1 MRKRIA
7 AVVLSLTFSD
17 MIIIL
22 LKRLK
27 IAYGFLIKMAQPKTK
42 EGFFMRKT
50 KLFIATL
57 VMSMVL
63 SSTALAGTWQSQDNG
78 QWKYQND
85 DGSFATGWVNDGG
98 KSYYLDAN
106 GLMLAN
112 TTTPDGYYAKDGKRD
127 KVVSGLVVTAP
138 SYLSITND
146 GGSNFSIWAHYG
158 DGKYDKDLLV
168 NTIGDYTGS
177 VYLQPGRE
185 YTLEIKSSG
194 SWSVRAYPIGVSA
207 TDTFS
212 GSGDY
217 VTPMFIP
224 SSNVYAI
231 GGGGDS
237 NFAVWG
243 HYGTGEYDKD
253 LLVNEIGIYSG
264 TVMFKHKNYSFFEIT
279 CDGDWSITPQ

>member
-1 MRKRIA
+1 MRKA
-7 AVVLSLTFSD
+7 KLLLT
-17 MIIIL
+17 
-22 LKRLK
+22 
-27 IAYGFLIKMAQPKTK
+27 
-42 EGFFMRKT
+42 
-50 KLFIATL
+50 TL
-57 VMSMVL
+57 AMSMLL
-63 SSTALAGTWQSQDNG
+63 SSTALAGAWQPQDNG
-78 QWKYQND
+78 QWTYQND
-85 DGSFATGWVNDGG
+85 DGSFATGWIEDGG

-106 GLMLAN
+106 GIMLTN
-112 TTTPDGYYAKDGKRD
+112 TTTPDGYYVGADGAWDGNEKSDGSFFAKDGKRD
-127 KVVSGLVVTAP
+127 KVVSGLVVAAP
-138 SYLSITND
+138 SYLNITNEGD
-146 GGSNFSIWAHYG
+146 RNFVIWAHYG
-158 DGKYDKDLLV
+158 DGQYDKELLV
-168 NTIGDYTGS
+168 NTIGDYSGS

-243 HYGTGEYDKD
+243 HYGPGEYDKD
-253 LLVNEIGIYSG
+253 LLVNEIGMYSG
-264 TVMFKHKNYSFFEIT
+264 TVMFKHKTYSFFEIT